1 MNKDKSWSII
11 GQPHRIR
18 EDRGGRII
26 TLLAATSCF
35 GVEAFMIIEGSVN
48 SAIWCY
54 FIAQIQKSVFPRLK
68 SKVRGLDERDIVLLY
83 DNCSSHTGKIAG
95 WWMRNLRCVKM
106 TTVPYTPEFNP
117 VERLFN
123 TLKWKSSDGVMRN

>member
-1 MNKDKSWSII
+1 MNRGKTWSII

-26 TLLAATSCF
+26 TLLAATSCV

-54 FIAQIQKSVFPRLK
+54 FVTEL
-68 SKVRGLDERDIVLLY
+68 
-83 DNCSSHTGKIAG
+83 
-95 WWMRNLRCVKM
+95 
-106 TTVPYTPEFNP
+106 
-117 VERLFN
+117 
-123 TLKWKSSDGVMRN
+123 